1 MLEQFL
7 NHIRE
12 HRLCGPAD
20 RILLAVSGGIDSIAM
35 LRLFHE
41 AGQAVAVVHCN
52 FQLRGEASDGDQQ
65 FVETLCRDL
74 AIPCFVKRMDTIA
87 YAEAEGLST
96 QLAARALR
104 YTWFEEVRVRE
115 GFDRIATAHHLNDA
129 LETVLLNWTRS
140 ANPDGLAGIPVQ
152 HGVIIRPLLFA
163 TRAAI
168 ETYAALGKLTWRE
181 DASNQTDDYAR
192 NFIRHQVVPRLK
204 ELNPS
209 LEQTVQRG
217 LAGMEG
223 VLALAAAGLE
233 QWKTRYTTTTGS
245 RIAIHKTFATA
256 PHAVATLARYLR
268 PFGFHYSQCEDMV
281 RALPGQSGKQ
291 FLTEAY
297 AVMMDREA
305 LILTPRQDDWQE
317 TIMSAERQE
326 VVLGD
331 RTLAVVRCEVGQ
343 PLTTDAWQATVDA
356 DRVSFPITWRRW
368 RAGDVF
374 YPLGMRQGKKI
385 SDFLI
390 DRKVARADKA
400 DVTVLE
406 AGGQI
411 FWVAGHRLD
420 DRFKVTEATRHVLT
434 FTIRPHILTE

>member
-12 HRLCGPAD
+12 HHLCGPTD
-20 RILLAVSGGIDSIAM
+20 RILLAVSGGIDSVVM

-41 AGQAVAVVHCN
+41 VGQPVAVVHCN
-52 FQLRGEASDGDQQ
+52 FQLRGEASAGDQQ
-65 FVETLCRDL
+65 FVEMVCRDL
-74 AIPCFVKRMDTIA
+74 SVPCFVKSMDTAA
-87 YAEAEGLST
+87 YAEAEGLSI

-115 GFDRIATAHHLNDA
+115 GFARIATAHHLNDA

-152 HGVIIRPLLFA
+152 QGVIIRPLLSA

-168 ETYAALGKLTWRE
+168 EAYAASKGLAWRE

-217 LAGMEG
+217 LASMEG
-223 VLALAAAGLE
+223 VLSLAAAGLE
-233 QWKTRYTTTTGS
+233 HWKTRYTTATGN
-245 RIAIHKTFATA
+245 RIAIRKDFAVA
-256 PHAVATLARYLR
+256 PHAVAILARYLR
-268 PFGFHYSQCEDMV
+268 PFGFQYSQCEDMV
-281 RALPGQSGKQ
+281 QALRAQPGKQ
-291 FLTEAY
+291 FLAEAY
-297 AVMMDREA
+297 TVMIDREE
-305 LILTPRQDDWQE
+305 LILTPRAADWQE
-317 TIMSAERQE
+317 VLLPAGHQQ

-331 RTLAVVRCEVGQ
+331 WVLAVERCPAGL
-343 PLTTDAWQATVDA
+343 PLARGAWQAAADA
-356 DRVSFPITWRRW
+356 DHIIFPITWRRW

-374 YPLGMRQGKKI
+374 HPLGMSQGKKI

-406 AGGQI
+406 AGGRI
-411 FWVAGHRLD
+411 FWVVGHRLD
-420 DRFKVTEATRHVLT
+420 DRFKVTPATKQVLT
-434 FTIRPHILTE
+434 FTIRPHIL

>member
-12 HRLCGPAD
+12 HHLCGPTD
-20 RILLAVSGGIDSIAM
+20 RILLAVSGGIDSVVM

-41 AGQAVAVVHCN
+41 AGQPVAVAHCN

-65 FVETLCRDL
+65 FVEILCRDL
-74 AIPCFVKRMDTIA
+74 GIPCFLKRMDTAA
-87 YAEAEGLST
+87 YAETEGLSI

-104 YTWFEEVRVRE
+104 YAWFEEVRVRE

-152 HGVIIRPLLFA
+152 QGAIIRPLLFA
-163 TRAAI
+163 TRAAV
-168 ETYAALGKLTWRE
+168 EAYAAFKDFAWRE

-209 LEQTVQRG
+209 LEQTVSRG
-217 LAGMEG
+217 LASMEG
-223 VLALAAAGLE
+223 VLSLAVAGLE
-233 QWKTRYTTTTGS
+233 HWKAVYTTATGN
-245 RIAIHKTFATA
+245 RIAIRKDFAAA
-256 PHAVATLARYLR
+256 PHAAAILARYLR
-268 PFGFHYSQCEDMV
+268 PFGFHYSQCEGMTN
-281 RALPGQSGKQ
+281 ALAGQPGKQ
-291 FLTEAY
+291 FLAEAY
-297 AVMMDREA
+297 TVMIDREA
-305 LILTPRQDDWQE
+305 LILTPRRVDWEAVTLATEHQH
-317 TIMSAERQE
+317 

-331 RTLAVVRCEVGQ
+331 WTLAVERNEAGQ
-343 PLTTDAWQATVDA
+343 PLMGGAWHATVDA
-356 DRVSFPITWRRW
+356 DRITFPITWRRW

-374 YPLGMRQGKKI
+374 YPLGMSHGKKI

-400 DVTVLE
+400 AVTVLE
-406 AGGQI
+406 AGERI
-411 FWVAGHRLD
+411 FWVVGHRLD
-420 DRFKVTEATRHVLT
+420 DRFKVTAATKQVLT
-434 FTIRPHILTE
+434 FTIRAHIL

>member
-7 NHIRE
+7 NHIHE
-12 HRLCGPAD
+12 HRLCGPTD
-20 RILLAVSGGIDSIAM
+20 RILLAVSGGIDSVAM

-41 AGQAVAVVHCN
+41 AGQPVAVAHCN
-52 FQLRGEASDGDQQ
+52 FQLRGEASDGDQR
-65 FVETLCRDL
+65 FVESLCRDL
-74 AIPCFVKRMDTIA
+74 AVPCFVKRMDTTA
-87 YAEAEGLST
+87 YAEAEGLSI

-104 YTWFEEVRVRE
+104 YAWFEEVRIGE

-140 ANPDGLAGIPVQ
+140 ANPDGLAGIPVRQ
-152 HGVIIRPLLFA
+152 GVVIRPLLFA

-168 ETYAALGKLTWRE
+168 EVYAASQGFTWRE

-223 VLALAAAGLE
+223 VLSLAADGLGR
-233 QWKTRYTTTTGS
+233 WKEMYTSVTGN
-245 RIAIHKTFATA
+245 RIAIRKTFATA
-256 PHAVATLARYLR
+256 PHATAILARYLR
-268 PFGFHYSQCEDMV
+268 PFGFHYRQCEDMV
-281 RALPGQSGKQ
+281 QALAGQPGKQ
-291 FLTEAY
+291 FLAEGYTI
-297 AVMMDREA
+297 MIDREE
-305 LILTPRQDDWQE
+305 LILLPRTADWQAVTLATE
-317 TIMSAERQE
+317 HEQVM
-326 VVLGD
+326 LGD
-331 RTLAVVRCEVGQ
+331 RVLAVERRDAGQ
-343 PLTTDAWQATVDA
+343 LLAGGMWQATVDA
-356 DRVSFPITWRRW
+356 DRITFPITWRRW

-374 YPLGMRQGKKI
+374 HPLGMSQGKKI

-406 AGGQI
+406 ADGQI
-411 FWVAGHRLD
+411 VWVAGHRLD
-420 DRFKVTEATRHVLT
+420 DRFKVTAATRQVLT
-434 FTIRPHILTE
+434 FTIRPHIL

>member
-20 RILLAVSGGIDSIAM
+20 RILLAVSGGIDSVVM

-41 AGQAVAVVHCN
+41 TGQPVAVAHCN

-65 FVETLCRDL
+65 FVATLCHDL
-74 AIPCFVKRMDTIA
+74 DVPCFVKRMDTAA
-87 YAEAEGLST
+87 YAETEGLST

-104 YTWFEEVRVRE
+104 YAWFEEVRVRE

-152 HGVIIRPLLFA
+152 QGVIIRPLLFA
-163 TRAAI
+163 TRAAV
-168 ETYAALGKLTWRE
+168 EAYAASKDFAWRE

-209 LEQTVQRG
+209 LEQTVSRG
-217 LAGMEG
+217 LASMEG
-223 VLALAAAGLE
+223 VLSLAAAGLE
-233 QWKTRYTTTTGS
+233 HWKTIYTTAAGN
-245 RIAIHKTFATA
+245 RIAIRKAFAAA
-256 PHAVATLARYLR
+256 PHAVAILARYLR

-281 RALPGQSGKQ
+281 YALAGQPGKQ
-291 FLTEAY
+291 FLAEAY
-297 AVMMDREA
+297 TVMIDREA
-305 LILTPRQDDWQE
+305 LILTPHRAAWDVVTLATEHQH
-317 TIMSAERQE
+317 

-331 RTLAVVRCEVGQ
+331 WTLAVERSEAGR
-343 PLTTDAWQATVDA
+343 PLMGGAWHATVDA
-356 DRVSFPITWRRW
+356 DRITFPITWRRW

-374 YPLGMRQGKKI
+374 YPLGMNHGKKI

-390 DRKVARADKA
+390 DSKVARADKA
-400 DVTVLE
+400 AVTVLE
-406 AGGQI
+406 AGERI
-411 FWVAGHRLD
+411 FWVVGHRLD
-420 DRFKVTEATRHVLT
+420 DRFKVTAATKQVLT
-434 FTIRPHILTE
+434 FTIRPHIL

>member
-7 NHIRE
+7 NHILE
-12 HRLCGPAD
+12 HRLCGPTD
-20 RILLAVSGGIDSIAM
+20 RILLAVSGGIDSVVM

-41 AGQAVAVVHCN
+41 AGQPVAVAHCN

-65 FVETLCRDL
+65 FVETLCHEL
-74 AIPCFVKRMDTIA
+74 GIPCFVQRMDTAA
-87 YAEAEGLST
+87 YAETERLSI

-104 YTWFEEVRVRE
+104 YAWFEEIRVRE

-152 HGVIIRPLLFA
+152 QGVIVRPLLFA
-163 TRAAI
+163 TRAAV
-168 ETYAALGKLTWRE
+168 EAYAASKDFAWRE

-209 LEQTVQRG
+209 LEQTVSRG

-223 VLALAAAGLE
+223 VLSLAAAGLE
-233 QWKTRYTTTTGS
+233 NWKTMYTTATGN
-245 RIAIHKTFATA
+245 RVAIRKDFAAA
-256 PHAVATLARYLR
+256 PHAVAILARYLR

-281 RALPGQSGKQ
+281 YALAGQPGKQ
-291 FLTEAY
+291 FLAEAHT
-297 AVMMDREA
+297 VMIDREA
-305 LILTPRQDDWQE
+305 LILTPRRVTWDAVTLATEQQH
-317 TIMSAERQE
+317 

-331 RTLAVVRCEVGQ
+331 WTLAVERSEAGQ
-343 PLTTDAWQATVDA
+343 PLAGGAWHATVDA
-356 DRVSFPITWRRW
+356 DRITFPITWRRW

-374 YPLGMRQGKKI
+374 YPLGMNHSKKI

-390 DRKVARADKA
+390 DSKVARADKA
-400 DVTVLE
+400 AVTVLE
-406 AGGQI
+406 AGERI

-420 DRFKVTEATRHVLT
+420 DRFKVTAATKQVLT
-434 FTIRPHILTE
+434 FTIRPHIL